1 MVPWAIHGLR
11 SHPPNHQANE
21 SGWGQT
27 LLSGEIQLKEIFEKG
42 KHGLRYAI
50 NYMYVA
56 VVNQNNIQLV
66 FKELPKAQRTKQR
79 SLYS

>member
-27 LLSGEIQLKEIFEKG
+27 LPSGEIQLKEKG
-42 KHGLRYAI
+42 KGQGLYDR
-50 NYMYVA
+50 
-56 VVNQNNIQLV
+56 L
-66 FKELPKAQRTKQR
+66 
-79 SLYS
+79 LYLKL